1 MDSKE
6 KTAFI
11 FLLNKDDGIIL
22 IFAQNLWT
30 ASCLAVTQSDRKP
43 RSPESNESLNFEFL
57 NL

>member
-43 RSPESNESLNFEFL
+43 RSPESNESLNFES
-57 NL
+57 